1 MENNSN
7 YLLIYYKEFK
17 MRIQKILAME
27 EAIKNLKSKNLP
39 IKTAYR
45 LLKLAELV
53 SKEAENYRNLFRQI
67 LDEYAEKKED
77 GSYVLSEDGANVII
91 QKDHIQDANQKVDEL
106 NKIDVE
112 IPYTFDIKDFDNI
125 EISLEELAPLMDLIV
140 DEDEAPVA

>member
-1 MENNSN
+1 
-7 YLLIYYKEFK
+7 

-53 SKEAENYRNLFRQI
+53 SNEAENYRNLFRQI

-91 QKDHIQDANQKVDEL
+91 QKGHIQDANQKVDEL

-125 EISLEELAPLMDLIV
+125 EISLEELAPLMDLII
-140 DEDEAPVA
+140 DEDETPVA

>member
-1 MENNSN
+1 
-7 YLLIYYKEFK
+7 

-53 SKEAENYRNLFRQI
+53 SNEAENYRNLFRQI

-77 GSYVLSEDGANVII
+77 GSYVLSKDGANVII

>member
-1 MENNSN
+1 
-7 YLLIYYKEFK
+7 

-53 SKEAENYRNLFRQI
+53 SNEAENYRNLFRQI

-91 QKDHIQDANQKVDEL
+91 QKEHIQDANQKVDEL

-112 IPYTFDIKDFDNI
+112 IPYAFDIKDFDNI

-140 DEDEAPVA
+140 DEDETPVA

>member
-1 MENNSN
+1 
-7 YLLIYYKEFK
+7 

-53 SKEAENYRNLFRQI
+53 SNEAENYRNLFRQI

-112 IPYTFDIKDFDNI
+112 IPYAFDIKDFDNI

>member
-1 MENNSN
+1 
-7 YLLIYYKEFK
+7 

-53 SKEAENYRNLFRQI
+53 SNEAENYRNLFRQI

-77 GSYVLSEDGANVII
+77 GSYVLSEDGANVTI
-91 QKDHIQDANQKVDEL
+91 QKDYIQDANQKVDEL

-140 DEDEAPVA
+140 DEDETPVT

>member
-1 MENNSN
+1 
-7 YLLIYYKEFK
+7 

-53 SKEAENYRNLFRQI
+53 SNEAENYRNLFRQI

-125 EISLEELAPLMDLIV
+125 DISLEELAPLMDLIV

>member
-1 MENNSN
+1 
-7 YLLIYYKEFK
+7 

-45 LLKLAELV
+45 LLKLAEFV
-53 SKEAENYRNLFRQI
+53 ATESDNYRNLFRQI
-67 LDEYAEKKED
+67 LDEYAEKNED
-77 GSYVLSEDGANVII
+77 GSFVFSEDGTNVII

-106 NKIDVE
+106 NKIDIE

-140 DEDEAPVA
+140 DEDERPVA

>member
-1 MENNSN
+1 
-7 YLLIYYKEFK
+7 

-53 SKEAENYRNLFRQI
+53 SNEAENYRNLFRQI

-91 QKDHIQDANQKVDEL
+91 QKDRIQDANQKVDEL

>member
-1 MENNSN
+1 
-7 YLLIYYKEFK
+7 

-91 QKDHIQDANQKVDEL
+91 QKDYIQDANQKVDEL

-140 DEDEAPVA
+140 DEDEKPVA

>member
-1 MENNSN
+1 
-7 YLLIYYKEFK
+7 

-53 SKEAENYRNLFRQI
+53 SNEAENYRNLFRQI

-112 IPYTFDIKDFDNI
+112 IPYAFDIKDFDNI

-140 DEDEAPVA
+140 DEDETPVA

>member
-1 MENNSN
+1 
-7 YLLIYYKEFK
+7 

-53 SKEAENYRNLFRQI
+53 SNEAENYRNLFRQI

-125 EISLEELAPLMDLIV
+125 EISLEELAPLMDLII
-140 DEDEAPVA
+140 DEDETPVA

>member
-1 MENNSN
+1 
-7 YLLIYYKEFK
+7 

-140 DEDEAPVA
+140 DEDEAPVT

>member
-1 MENNSN
+1 
-7 YLLIYYKEFK
+7 

-112 IPYTFDIKDFDNI
+112 IPYTFDIRDFDNI

-140 DEDEAPVA
+140 DEDETPVA

>member
-1 MENNSN
+1 
-7 YLLIYYKEFK
+7 

-53 SKEAENYRNLFRQI
+53 SNEAENYRNLFRQI

-125 EISLEELAPLMDLIV
+125 EISLEELAPLMDLII
-140 DEDEAPVA
+140 DEDETPVT

>member
-1 MENNSN
+1 
-7 YLLIYYKEFK
+7 

-125 EISLEELAPLMDLIV
+125 EISLEELAPLMDLII
-140 DEDEAPVA
+140 DEDETPVE

>member
-1 MENNSN
+1 
-7 YLLIYYKEFK
+7 
-17 MRIQKILAME
+17 MRIQKILVME

-53 SKEAENYRNLFRQI
+53 SNEAENYRNLFRQI

-125 EISLEELAPLMDLIV
+125 EISLEELAPLIDLIV

>member
-1 MENNSN
+1 
-7 YLLIYYKEFK
+7 

-27 EAIKNLKSKNLP
+27 KAIKNLKSKNLP

-53 SKEAENYRNLFRQI
+53 SNEAENYRNLFRQI

>member
-1 MENNSN
+1 
-7 YLLIYYKEFK
+7 

-53 SKEAENYRNLFRQI
+53 SNEAENYRNLFRQI

-140 DEDEAPVA
+140 DENEAPVA

>member
-1 MENNSN
+1 
-7 YLLIYYKEFK
+7 

-112 IPYTFDIKDFDNI
+112 IPYTFNIKDFDNI

-140 DEDEAPVA
+140 DEDEAPVT

>member
-1 MENNSN
+1 
-7 YLLIYYKEFK
+7 

-53 SKEAENYRNLFRQI
+53 SNEAENYRNLFRQI

-91 QKDHIQDANQKVDEL
+91 QKEHIQDANQKVDEL

-112 IPYTFDIKDFDNI
+112 IPYTFNIKDFDNI

>member
-1 MENNSN
+1 
-7 YLLIYYKEFK
+7 

-53 SKEAENYRNLFRQI
+53 SNEAENYRNLFRQI

-140 DEDEAPVA
+140 DDDEAPVA

>member
-1 MENNSN
+1 
-7 YLLIYYKEFK
+7 

-27 EAIKNLKSKNLP
+27 GAIKNLKSKNLP

-53 SKEAENYRNLFRQI
+53 SNEAENYRNLFRQI
-67 LDEYAEKKED
+67 LDEYAEKNED
-77 GSYVLSEDGANVII
+77 GSYVFSEDGTNVII

-140 DEDEAPVA
+140 DEDETPAT

>member
-1 MENNSN
+1 
-7 YLLIYYKEFK
+7 

-53 SKEAENYRNLFRQI
+53 SKESENYRNLFRQI

-140 DEDEAPVA
+140 DEDEAPVT

>member
-1 MENNSN
+1 
-7 YLLIYYKEFK
+7 

-53 SKEAENYRNLFRQI
+53 SNEAENYRNLFRQI

-140 DEDEAPVA
+140 DEDEASVA

>member
-1 MENNSN
+1 MVVQRH
-7 YLLIYYKEFK
+7 YKKEFK

-53 SKEAENYRNLFRQI
+53 SNEAENYRNLFRQI
-67 LDEYAEKKED
+67 LDEYAEKKEN

-125 EISLEELAPLMDLIV
+125 EISLEELAPLMDLII
-140 DEDEAPVA
+140 DEDEAPVT

>member
-1 MENNSN
+1 
-7 YLLIYYKEFK
+7 

-112 IPYTFDIKDFDNI
+112 IPYTFNIKDFDNI